1 MKNKGIKILLA
12 TLTTVWVYIFILSQS
27 INAYSSR
34 NARYSNNNDM
44 PKLESAAVVVKS
56 IDDDKIL
63 FSKNAFETRSI
74 ASITKLMTALTFL
87 ELKPDLHYVYS
98 IPREFFRPEFK
109 TRLRPDMKFTAL
121 DLLYIMLLSSDNVAA
136 RCLADISG
144 LSEREFVQMMN
155 LYARRLGLRN
165 TKFADPTGFDM
176 DNVSTPYEISL
187 IMQKV
192 LEQPLLSNIVKTKH
206 FSVSPLNYYYNIDY
220 VNTNRLLHNPDYQ
233 TLGGKTG
240 FISRAGYCLV
250 TTNRLENGKEV
261 VMVFL
266 GARHKFSRF
275 GDAVRMLTW
284 LNENCEK
291 INSKYSK
298 KTVNENKEYTITAKE
313 NEFGYYTKF
322 NN

>member
-1 MKNKGIKILLA
+1 
-12 TLTTVWVYIFILSQS
+12 
-27 INAYSSR
+27 
-34 NARYSNNNDM
+34 
-44 PKLESAAVVVKS
+44 
-56 IDDDKIL
+56 
-63 FSKNAFETRSI
+63 
-74 ASITKLMTALTFL
+74 
-87 ELKPDLHYVYS
+87 
-98 IPREFFRPEFK
+98 
-109 TRLRPDMKFTAL
+109 MKFTAL